1 MFVKNVKNSQKLYQL
16 FTADAL
22 SEIGDVFYY
31 VALITYAS
39 QLTNSSLAISL
50 VTTFEFIPPVFSI
63 IIGPIA
69 DKLCNKTK
77 VSMIVNIL
85 QCTLYLINGLIFLK
99 FQEWTLFGLCLT
111 INFISDT
118 MGIITQEM
126 EPIILKKLSP
136 QISYEKKYGWL
147 SAVAQSFS
155 IGGKFFGGVLLTV
168 MNNHYIFMSFINAAT
183 FGCAAVAMA
192 LIGNV
197 IIKKE
202 TQNDEDEKNGA
213 LEGIKFLKDNTKV
226 RFIAVLLSNINIVLA
241 PILPIAYILLADK
254 EMYSPVNYSMSVSLL
269 TAIDSLASILG
280 PTFGLRLF
288 KGKKALINSVMVG
301 SIFSAIFCL
310 SIFTRNIYVL
320 MLTLFLASFFI
331 GATIPLL
338 FGGVIKNVPESKIG
352 SVNGVIDTLLAIT
365 PPLSTFIFSSSVQYV
380 SAFVNIAILSVFSVC
395 LILIIV
401 KNKGNLF

>member
-1 MFVKNVKNSQKLYQL
+1 M
-16 FTADAL
+16 ADAL

-39 QLTNSSLAISL
+39 QLANSSLAISL
-50 VTTFEFIPPVFSI
+50 VTTLEFIPPVFSI
-63 IIGPIA
+63 IIGPLA
-69 DKLCNKTK
+69 DKLRNKTK
-77 VSMIVNIL
+77 VSMSVNII
-85 QCTLYLINGLIFLK
+85 QCVLYIINGLLFFK
-99 FQEWTLFGLCLT
+99 FQKWMLFSLCLI

-118 MGIITQEM
+118 LGIITQEM

-136 QISYEKKYGWL
+136 KISYERKYGWL
-147 SAVAQSFS
+147 SAIAQSFS
-155 IGGKFFGGVLLTV
+155 IGGKFLGGILLTLL
-168 MNNHYIFMSFINAAT
+168 NNHYIFMSFINAAT
-183 FGCAAVAMA
+183 FGCAAVALA
-192 LIGNV
+192 LIGN
-197 IIKKE
+197 IIVQDEIHENEEDKKS
-202 TQNDEDEKNGA
+202 GA
-213 LEGIKFLKDNTKV
+213 LEGVKFLKNNPKV
-226 RFIAVLLSNINIVLA
+226 RFIVILLSNINIVLA
-241 PILPIAYILLADK
+241 PILPIAYILLANK
-254 EMYSPVNYSMSVSLL
+254 EIYTPVNYSMSVSLL

-301 SIFSAIFCL
+301 SIFSLTFCL

-338 FGGVIKNVPESKIG
+338 FGGVIKNVPEAKIG

-380 SAFVNIAILSVFSVC
+380 SAFVNILILSIFSG
-395 LILIIV
+395 LIILIIIR
-401 KNKGNLF
+401 NKKNLF

>member
-1 MFVKNVKNSQKLYQL
+1 MQSNQKLYQL

-39 QLTNSSLAISL
+39 QLANSSLAISL
-50 VTTFEFIPPVFSI
+50 VTTLEFIPPVFSI
-63 IIGPIA
+63 IIGPLA
-69 DKLCNKTK
+69 DKLRNKTK
-77 VSMIVNIL
+77 VSMSVNII
-85 QCTLYLINGLIFLK
+85 QCVLYIINGLLFFK
-99 FQEWTLFGLCLT
+99 FQKWMLFSFCLI

-118 MGIITQEM
+118 LGIITQEI

-136 QISYEKKYGWL
+136 KISYEKKYGWL
-147 SAVAQSFS
+147 SAIAQSFS
-155 IGGKFFGGVLLTV
+155 IGGKFLGGILLTLL
-168 MNNHYIFMSFINAAT
+168 NNHYIFMSFINAAT
-183 FGCAAVAMA
+183 FGCAAVALA
-192 LIGNV
+192 LIGN
-197 IIKKE
+197 IIVQDEIHENEEDKKS
-202 TQNDEDEKNGA
+202 GA
-213 LEGIKFLKDNTKV
+213 LEGAKFLKNNPKV
-226 RFIAVLLSNINIVLA
+226 RFIVILLSNINIVLA
-241 PILPIAYILLADK
+241 PILPIAYILLANK
-254 EMYSPVNYSMSVSLL
+254 EIYTPVNYSMSVSLL

-301 SIFSAIFCL
+301 SIFSLTFCL
-310 SIFTRNIYVL
+310 SIFTRNIYIL

-338 FGGVIKNVPESKIG
+338 FGGVIKNVPEAKIG

-380 SAFVNIAILSVFSVC
+380 SAFVNILILSIFSG
-395 LILIIV
+395 LIILIIIR
-401 KNKGNLF
+401 NKKNLF

>member
-1 MFVKNVKNSQKLYQL
+1 MQSNQKLYQL

-39 QLTNSSLAISL
+39 QLANSSLAISL
-50 VTTFEFIPPVFSI
+50 VTTLEFIPPVFSI
-63 IIGPIA
+63 IIGPLA
-69 DKLCNKTK
+69 DKLRNKTK
-77 VSMIVNIL
+77 VSMSVNII
-85 QCTLYLINGLIFLK
+85 QCVLYIINGLLFFK
-99 FQEWTLFGLCLT
+99 FQKWMLFSLCLI

-118 MGIITQEM
+118 LGIITQEM

-136 QISYEKKYGWL
+136 KISYERKYGWL
-147 SAVAQSFS
+147 SAIAQSFS
-155 IGGKFFGGVLLTV
+155 IGGKFLGGILLTLL
-168 MNNHYIFMSFINAAT
+168 NNHYIFMSFINAAT
-183 FGCAAVAMA
+183 FGCAAVALA
-192 LIGNV
+192 LIGN
-197 IIKKE
+197 IIVQDEIHENKEDKKS
-202 TQNDEDEKNGA
+202 GA
-213 LEGIKFLKDNTKV
+213 LEGVKFLKNNPKV
-226 RFIAVLLSNINIVLA
+226 RFIVILLSNINIVLA
-241 PILPIAYILLADK
+241 PILPIAYILLANK
-254 EMYSPVNYSMSVSLL
+254 EIYTPVNYSMSVSLL

-301 SIFSAIFCL
+301 SIFSLTFCL

-338 FGGVIKNVPESKIG
+338 FGGVIKNVPEAKIG

-380 SAFVNIAILSVFSVC
+380 SAFVNILILSIFSG
-395 LILIIV
+395 LIILIIIR
-401 KNKGNLF
+401 NKKNLF

>member
-1 MFVKNVKNSQKLYQL
+1 MQSNQKLYQL

-39 QLTNSSLAISL
+39 QLANSSLAISL
-50 VTTFEFIPPVFSI
+50 VTTLEFIPPVFFI
-63 IIGPIA
+63 IIGPLA
-69 DKLCNKTK
+69 DKLRNKTR
-77 VSMIVNIL
+77 VSMSVNII
-85 QCTLYLINGLIFLK
+85 QCVLYIINGLLFFK
-99 FQEWTLFGLCLT
+99 FQKWMLFSFCLI

-118 MGIITQEM
+118 LGIITQEI

-136 QISYEKKYGWL
+136 KISYEKKYGWL
-147 SAVAQSFS
+147 SAIAQSFS
-155 IGGKFFGGVLLTV
+155 IGGKFLGGILLTLL
-168 MNNHYIFMSFINAAT
+168 NNHYIFMSFINAAT
-183 FGCAAVAMA
+183 FGCAAVALA
-192 LIGNV
+192 LIGN
-197 IIKKE
+197 IIVQDEIHENEEDKKS
-202 TQNDEDEKNGA
+202 GA
-213 LEGIKFLKDNTKV
+213 LEGVKFLKNNPKV
-226 RFIAVLLSNINIVLA
+226 RFIVILLSNINIVLA
-241 PILPIAYILLADK
+241 PILPIAYILLANK
-254 EMYSPVNYSMSVSLL
+254 EIYTPVNYSMSVSLL

-301 SIFSAIFCL
+301 SIFSLTFCL
-310 SIFTRNIYVL
+310 SIFTRNIYIL

-338 FGGVIKNVPESKIG
+338 FGGVIKNVPEAKIG

-380 SAFVNIAILSVFSVC
+380 SAFVNILILSIFSG
-395 LILIIV
+395 LIILIIIR
-401 KNKGNLF
+401 NKKNLF

>member
-1 MFVKNVKNSQKLYQL
+1 VKNMQSNQKLYQL

-39 QLTNSSLAISL
+39 QLANSSLAISL
-50 VTTFEFIPPVFSI
+50 VTTLEFIPPVFSI
-63 IIGPIA
+63 IIGPLA
-69 DKLCNKTK
+69 DKLRNKTK
-77 VSMIVNIL
+77 VSMSVNII
-85 QCTLYLINGLIFLK
+85 QCVLYIINGLLFFK
-99 FQEWTLFGLCLT
+99 FQKWMLFSLCLI

-118 MGIITQEM
+118 LGIITQEM

-136 QISYEKKYGWL
+136 KISYERKYGWL
-147 SAVAQSFS
+147 SAIAQSFS
-155 IGGKFFGGVLLTV
+155 IGGKFLGGILLTLL
-168 MNNHYIFMSFINAAT
+168 NNHYIFMSFINAAT
-183 FGCAAVAMA
+183 FGCAAVALA
-192 LIGNV
+192 LIGN
-197 IIKKE
+197 IIVQDEIHENKEDKKS
-202 TQNDEDEKNGA
+202 GA
-213 LEGIKFLKDNTKV
+213 LEGVKFLKNNPKV
-226 RFIAVLLSNINIVLA
+226 RFIVILLSNINIVLA
-241 PILPIAYILLADK
+241 PILPIAYILLANK
-254 EMYSPVNYSMSVSLL
+254 EIYTPVNYSMSVSLL

-301 SIFSAIFCL
+301 SIFSLTFCL

-338 FGGVIKNVPESKIG
+338 FGGVIKNVPEAKIG

-380 SAFVNIAILSVFSVC
+380 SAFVNILILSIFSG
-395 LILIIV
+395 LIILIIIR
-401 KNKGNLF
+401 NKKNLF

>member
-1 MFVKNVKNSQKLYQL
+1 MKNMQSNQKLYQL

-39 QLTNSSLAISL
+39 QLANSSLAISL
-50 VTTFEFIPPVFSI
+50 VTTLEFIPPVFSI
-63 IIGPIA
+63 IIGPLA
-69 DKLCNKTK
+69 DKLRNKTR
-77 VSMIVNIL
+77 VSMSVNII
-85 QCTLYLINGLIFLK
+85 QCVLYIINGLLFFK
-99 FQEWTLFGLCLT
+99 FQKWMLFSFCLI

-118 MGIITQEM
+118 LGIITQEI

-136 QISYEKKYGWL
+136 KISYEKKYGWL

-155 IGGKFFGGVLLTV
+155 IGGKFLGGILLTLL
-168 MNNHYIFMSFINAAT
+168 NNHYIFMSFINAAT
-183 FGCAAVAMA
+183 FGCAAVALA
-192 LIGNV
+192 LIGN
-197 IIKKE
+197 IIVQDEIHENEEDKKS
-202 TQNDEDEKNGA
+202 GA
-213 LEGIKFLKDNTKV
+213 LEGVKFLKNNPKV
-226 RFIAVLLSNINIVLA
+226 RFIVILLSNINIVLA
-241 PILPIAYILLADK
+241 PILPIAYILLANK
-254 EMYSPVNYSMSVSLL
+254 EIYTPVNYSMSVSLL

-301 SIFSAIFCL
+301 SIFSLTFCL
-310 SIFTRNIYVL
+310 SIFTRNIYIL

-338 FGGVIKNVPESKIG
+338 FGGVIKNVPEAKIG

-380 SAFVNIAILSVFSVC
+380 SAFVNILILSIFSG
-395 LILIIV
+395 LIILIIIR
-401 KNKGNLF
+401 NKKNLF

>member
-1 MFVKNVKNSQKLYQL
+1 MQSNQKLYQL

-39 QLTNSSLAISL
+39 QLAKSSLAISL
-50 VTTFEFIPPVFSI
+50 VTTLEFIPPVFSI
-63 IIGPIA
+63 IIGPLA
-69 DKLCNKTK
+69 DKLRNKTK
-77 VSMIVNIL
+77 VSMSVNII
-85 QCTLYLINGLIFLK
+85 QCVLYIINGLLFFK
-99 FQEWTLFGLCLT
+99 FQKWMLFSFCLI

-118 MGIITQEM
+118 LGIITQEI

-136 QISYEKKYGWL
+136 KISYEKKYGWL
-147 SAVAQSFS
+147 SAIAQSFS
-155 IGGKFFGGVLLTV
+155 IGGKFLGGILLTLL
-168 MNNHYIFMSFINAAT
+168 NNHYIFMSFINAAT
-183 FGCAAVAMA
+183 FGCAAVALA
-192 LIGNV
+192 LIGN
-197 IIKKE
+197 IIVQDEIHENEEDKKS
-202 TQNDEDEKNGA
+202 GA
-213 LEGIKFLKDNTKV
+213 LEGVKFLKNNPKV
-226 RFIAVLLSNINIVLA
+226 RFIVILLSNINIVLA
-241 PILPIAYILLADK
+241 PILPIAYILLANK
-254 EMYSPVNYSMSVSLL
+254 EIYTPVNYSMSVSLL

-301 SIFSAIFCL
+301 SIFSLTFCL
-310 SIFTRNIYVL
+310 SIFTRNIYIL

-338 FGGVIKNVPESKIG
+338 FGGVIKNVPEAKIG

-380 SAFVNIAILSVFSVC
+380 SAFVNILILSIFSG
-395 LILIIV
+395 LIILIIIR
-401 KNKGNLF
+401 NKKNLF

>member
-1 MFVKNVKNSQKLYQL
+1 MQSNQKLYQL

-39 QLTNSSLAISL
+39 QLANSSLAISL
-50 VTTFEFIPPVFSI
+50 VTTLEFIPPVFSI
-63 IIGPIA
+63 IIGPLA
-69 DKLCNKTK
+69 DKLRNKTK
-77 VSMIVNIL
+77 VSMSVNII
-85 QCTLYLINGLIFLK
+85 QCVLYIINGLLFFK
-99 FQEWTLFGLCLT
+99 FQKWMLFSHCLI

-118 MGIITQEM
+118 LGIITQEM

-136 QISYEKKYGWL
+136 KISYERKYGWL
-147 SAVAQSFS
+147 SAIAQSFS
-155 IGGKFFGGVLLTV
+155 IGGKFLGGVLLTI

-197 IIKKE
+197 ITKKE
-202 TQNDEDEKNGA
+202 IQDEEDEKSGV
-213 LEGIKFLKDNTKV
+213 LEGIKFLKDNAKV
-226 RFIAVLLSNINIVLA
+226 RFIVVLLSNINIVLA
-241 PILPIAYILLADK
+241 PILPIAYILLANK

-301 SIFSAIFCL
+301 SIFSAFFCL

-380 SAFVNIAILSVFSVC
+380 STYINVLILSVFSIFI
-395 LILIIV
+395 ILIII
-401 KNKGNLF
+401 KNRTNLF

>member
-1 MFVKNVKNSQKLYQL
+1 
-16 FTADAL
+16 
-22 SEIGDVFYY
+22 
-31 VALITYAS
+31 
-39 QLTNSSLAISL
+39 
-50 VTTFEFIPPVFSI
+50 
-63 IIGPIA
+63 
-69 DKLCNKTK
+69 
-77 VSMIVNIL
+77 MIVNIL
-85 QCTLYLINGLIFLK
+85 QCILYLINGLIFLE

-155 IGGKFFGGVLLTV
+155 IGGKFLGGVLLTV

-183 FGCAAVAMA
+183 IGCAAVAMA

-202 TQNDEDEKNGA
+202 TQNDEDGKNGA

-380 SAFVNIAILSVFSVC
+380 SAFVNIAILNVFSVC

>member
-1 MFVKNVKNSQKLYQL
+1 MKNVKNNQKLYQL

-39 QLTNSSLAISL
+39 QLTNSSLAISSLAISL
-50 VTTFEFIPPVFSI
+50 VTTLEFIPPVFSI

-99 FQEWTLFGLCLT
+99 FQKWTLFGLCLT

-118 MGIITQEM
+118 LGIITQEM

-155 IGGKFFGGVLLTV
+155 IGGKFLGGVLLTV

-197 IIKKE
+197 ITKK
-202 TQNDEDEKNGA
+202 TKNDEDEK
-213 LEGIKFLKDNTKV
+213 T
-226 RFIAVLLSNINIVLA
+226 
-241 PILPIAYILLADK
+241 
-254 EMYSPVNYSMSVSLL
+254 
-269 TAIDSLASILG
+269 
-280 PTFGLRLF
+280 
-288 KGKKALINSVMVG
+288 
-301 SIFSAIFCL
+301 
-310 SIFTRNIYVL
+310 
-320 MLTLFLASFFI
+320 
-331 GATIPLL
+331 
-338 FGGVIKNVPESKIG
+338 VP
-352 SVNGVIDTLLAIT
+352 
-365 PPLSTFIFSSSVQYV
+365 
-380 SAFVNIAILSVFSVC
+380 
-395 LILIIV
+395 
-401 KNKGNLF
+401 

>member
-1 MFVKNVKNSQKLYQL
+1 MQSNQKLYQL

-39 QLTNSSLAISL
+39 QLANSSLAISL
-50 VTTFEFIPPVFSI
+50 VTTLEFIPPVFSI
-63 IIGPIA
+63 IIGPLA
-69 DKLCNKTK
+69 DKLRNKTK
-77 VSMIVNIL
+77 VSMSVNII
-85 QCTLYLINGLIFLK
+85 QCVLYIINGLLFFK
-99 FQEWTLFGLCLT
+99 FQRWMLFSLCLI

-118 MGIITQEM
+118 LGIITQEM

-136 QISYEKKYGWL
+136 KISYERKYGWL
-147 SAVAQSFS
+147 SAIAQSFS
-155 IGGKFFGGVLLTV
+155 IGGKFLGGVLLTI

-197 IIKKE
+197 ITKKE
-202 TQNDEDEKNGA
+202 IQDEEDEKSGVV
-213 LEGIKFLKDNTKV
+213 EGIKFLKDNAKV
-226 RFIAVLLSNINIVLA
+226 RFIVVLLSNINIVLA
-241 PILPIAYILLADK
+241 PILPIAYILLANK

-301 SIFSAIFCL
+301 SIFSAFFCL

-380 SAFVNIAILSVFSVC
+380 STYINVLILSVFSIFI
-395 LILIIV
+395 ILIII
-401 KNKGNLF
+401 KNRTNLF

>member
-1 MFVKNVKNSQKLYQL
+1 MKNMQSNQKLYQL

-39 QLTNSSLAISL
+39 QLANSSLAISL
-50 VTTFEFIPPVFSI
+50 VTTLEFIPPVFSI
-63 IIGPIA
+63 IIGPLA
-69 DKLCNKTK
+69 DKLRNKTK
-77 VSMIVNIL
+77 VSMSVNII
-85 QCTLYLINGLIFLK
+85 QCVLYIINGLLFFK
-99 FQEWTLFGLCLT
+99 FQKWMLFSFCLI

-118 MGIITQEM
+118 LGIITQEI

-136 QISYEKKYGWL
+136 KISYEKKYGWL
-147 SAVAQSFS
+147 SAIAQSFS
-155 IGGKFFGGVLLTV
+155 IGGKFLGGILLTLL
-168 MNNHYIFMSFINAAT
+168 NNHYIFMSFINAAT
-183 FGCAAVAMA
+183 FGCAAVALA
-192 LIGNV
+192 LIGN
-197 IIKKE
+197 IIVQDEIHENEEDKKS
-202 TQNDEDEKNGA
+202 GA
-213 LEGIKFLKDNTKV
+213 LEGAKFLKNNPKV
-226 RFIAVLLSNINIVLA
+226 RFIVILLSNINIVLA
-241 PILPIAYILLADK
+241 PILPIAYILLANK
-254 EMYSPVNYSMSVSLL
+254 EIYTPVNYSMSVSLL

-301 SIFSAIFCL
+301 SIFSLTFCL
-310 SIFTRNIYVL
+310 SIFTRNIYIL

-338 FGGVIKNVPESKIG
+338 FGGVIKNVPEAKIG

-380 SAFVNIAILSVFSVC
+380 SAFVNILILSIFSG
-395 LILIIV
+395 LIILIIIR
-401 KNKGNLF
+401 NKKNLF

>member
-1 MFVKNVKNSQKLYQL
+1 MQSNQKLYQL

-39 QLTNSSLAISL
+39 QLANSSLAISL
-50 VTTFEFIPPVFSI
+50 VTTLEFIPPVFSI
-63 IIGPIA
+63 IIGPLA
-69 DKLCNKTK
+69 DKLRNKTR
-77 VSMIVNIL
+77 VSMSVNII
-85 QCTLYLINGLIFLK
+85 QCVLYIINGLLFFK
-99 FQEWTLFGLCLT
+99 FQKWMLFSFCLI

-118 MGIITQEM
+118 LGIITQEI

-136 QISYEKKYGWL
+136 KISYEKKYGWL
-147 SAVAQSFS
+147 SAIAQSFS
-155 IGGKFFGGVLLTV
+155 IGGKFLGGILLTLL
-168 MNNHYIFMSFINAAT
+168 NNHYIFMSFINAAT
-183 FGCAAVAMA
+183 FGCAAVALA
-192 LIGNV
+192 LIGN
-197 IIKKE
+197 IIVQDETHENEEDKKS
-202 TQNDEDEKNGA
+202 GA
-213 LEGIKFLKDNTKV
+213 LEGVKFLKNNPKV
-226 RFIAVLLSNINIVLA
+226 RFIVILLSNINIVLA
-241 PILPIAYILLADK
+241 PILPIAYILLANK
-254 EMYSPVNYSMSVSLL
+254 EIYTPVNYSMSVSLL

-301 SIFSAIFCL
+301 SIFSLTFCL
-310 SIFTRNIYVL
+310 SIFTRNIYIL

-338 FGGVIKNVPESKIG
+338 FGGVIKNVPEAKIG

-380 SAFVNIAILSVFSVC
+380 SAFVNILILSIFSG
-395 LILIIV
+395 LIILIIIR
-401 KNKGNLF
+401 NKKNLF

>member
-1 MFVKNVKNSQKLYQL
+1 MKNMQSNEKLYQL

-39 QLTNSSLAISL
+39 QLANSSLAISL
-50 VTTFEFIPPVFSI
+50 VTTLEFIPPVFSI
-63 IIGPIA
+63 IIGPLA
-69 DKLCNKTK
+69 DKLRNKTR
-77 VSMIVNIL
+77 VSMSVNII
-85 QCTLYLINGLIFLK
+85 QCVLYIINGLLFFK
-99 FQEWTLFGLCLT
+99 FQKWMLFSFCLI

-118 MGIITQEM
+118 LGIITQEI

-136 QISYEKKYGWL
+136 KISYEKKYGWL
-147 SAVAQSFS
+147 SAIAQSFS
-155 IGGKFFGGVLLTV
+155 IGGKFLGGILLTLL
-168 MNNHYIFMSFINAAT
+168 NNHYIFMSFINAAT
-183 FGCAAVAMA
+183 FGCAAVALA
-192 LIGNV
+192 LIGN
-197 IIKKE
+197 IIVQDEIHENEEDKKS
-202 TQNDEDEKNGA
+202 GA
-213 LEGIKFLKDNTKV
+213 LEGVKFLKNNPKV
-226 RFIAVLLSNINIVLA
+226 RFIVILLSNINIVLA
-241 PILPIAYILLADK
+241 PILPIAYILLANK
-254 EMYSPVNYSMSVSLL
+254 EIYTPVNYSMSVSLL

-301 SIFSAIFCL
+301 SIFSLTFCL
-310 SIFTRNIYVL
+310 SIFTRNIYIL

-338 FGGVIKNVPESKIG
+338 FGGVIKNVPEAKIG

-380 SAFVNIAILSVFSVC
+380 SAFVNILILSIFSG
-395 LILIIV
+395 LIILIIIR
-401 KNKGNLF
+401 NKKNLF

>member
-1 MFVKNVKNSQKLYQL
+1 MKNMQSNQKLYQL

-39 QLTNSSLAISL
+39 QLANSSLAISL
-50 VTTFEFIPPVFSI
+50 VTTLEFIPPVFSI
-63 IIGPIA
+63 IIGPLA
-69 DKLCNKTK
+69 DKLRNKTR
-77 VSMIVNIL
+77 VSMSVNII
-85 QCTLYLINGLIFLK
+85 QCVLYIINGLLFFK
-99 FQEWTLFGLCLT
+99 FQKWMLFSFCLI

-118 MGIITQEM
+118 LGIITQEI

-136 QISYEKKYGWL
+136 KISYEKKYGWL
-147 SAVAQSFS
+147 SAIAQSFS
-155 IGGKFFGGVLLTV
+155 IGGKFLGGILLTLL
-168 MNNHYIFMSFINAAT
+168 NNHYIFMSFINAAT
-183 FGCAAVAMA
+183 FGCAAVALA
-192 LIGNV
+192 LIGN
-197 IIKKE
+197 IIVQDEIHENEEDKKS
-202 TQNDEDEKNGA
+202 GA
-213 LEGIKFLKDNTKV
+213 LEGVKFLKNNPKV
-226 RFIAVLLSNINIVLA
+226 RFIVILLSNINIVLA
-241 PILPIAYILLADK
+241 PILPIAYILLANK
-254 EMYSPVNYSMSVSLL
+254 EIYTPVNYSMSVSLL

-301 SIFSAIFCL
+301 SIFSLTFCL
-310 SIFTRNIYVL
+310 SIFTRNIYIL

-338 FGGVIKNVPESKIG
+338 FGGVIKNVPEAKIG

-380 SAFVNIAILSVFSVC
+380 SAFVNILILSIFSG
-395 LILIIV
+395 LIILIIIR
-401 KNKGNLF
+401 KLQ

>member
-1 MFVKNVKNSQKLYQL
+1 MQSNQKLYQL

-39 QLTNSSLAISL
+39 QLANSSLAISL
-50 VTTFEFIPPVFSI
+50 VTTLEFIPPVFSI
-63 IIGPIA
+63 IIGPLA
-69 DKLCNKTK
+69 DKLRNKTK
-77 VSMIVNIL
+77 VSMSVNII
-85 QCTLYLINGLIFLK
+85 QCVLYIINGLLFFK
-99 FQEWTLFGLCLT
+99 FQKWMLFSFCLI

-118 MGIITQEM
+118 LGIITQEI

-136 QISYEKKYGWL
+136 KISYEKKYGWL
-147 SAVAQSFS
+147 SAIAQSFS
-155 IGGKFFGGVLLTV
+155 IGGKFLGGILLTLL
-168 MNNHYIFMSFINAAT
+168 NNHYIFMSFINAAT
-183 FGCAAVAMA
+183 FGCAAVALA
-192 LIGNV
+192 LIGN
-197 IIKKE
+197 IIVQDEIHENEEDKKS
-202 TQNDEDEKNGA
+202 GA
-213 LEGIKFLKDNTKV
+213 LEGVKFLKNNPKV
-226 RFIAVLLSNINIVLA
+226 RFIVILLSNINIVLA
-241 PILPIAYILLADK
+241 PILPIAYILLANK
-254 EMYSPVNYSMSVSLL
+254 EIYTPVNYSMSVSLL

-301 SIFSAIFCL
+301 SIFSLTFCL
-310 SIFTRNIYVL
+310 SIFTRNIYIL

-338 FGGVIKNVPESKIG
+338 FGGVIKNVPEAKIG

-380 SAFVNIAILSVFSVC
+380 SAFVNILILSIFSG
-395 LILIIV
+395 LIILIIIR
-401 KNKGNLF
+401 NKKNLF

>member
-1 MFVKNVKNSQKLYQL
+1 M
-16 FTADAL
+16 
-22 SEIGDVFYY
+22 
-31 VALITYAS
+31 
-39 QLTNSSLAISL
+39 
-50 VTTFEFIPPVFSI
+50 
-63 IIGPIA
+63 
-69 DKLCNKTK
+69 
-77 VSMIVNIL
+77 
-85 QCTLYLINGLIFLK
+85 
-99 FQEWTLFGLCLT
+99 
-111 INFISDT
+111 
-118 MGIITQEM
+118 
-126 EPIILKKLSP
+126 
-136 QISYEKKYGWL
+136 
-147 SAVAQSFS
+147 
-155 IGGKFFGGVLLTV
+155 
-168 MNNHYIFMSFINAAT
+168 
-183 FGCAAVAMA
+183 
-192 LIGNV
+192 
-197 IIKKE
+197 
-202 TQNDEDEKNGA
+202 
-213 LEGIKFLKDNTKV
+213 
-226 RFIAVLLSNINIVLA
+226 LSNINIVLA

-380 SAFVNIAILSVFSVC
+380 SVFVNIAILSVFSVC

>member
-1 MFVKNVKNSQKLYQL
+1 MQSNQKLYQL
-16 FTADAL
+16 FMADAL

-39 QLTNSSLAISL
+39 QLANSSLAISL
-50 VTTFEFIPPVFSI
+50 VTTLEFIPPVFSI
-63 IIGPIA
+63 IIGPLV
-69 DKLCNKTK
+69 DKLRNKTK
-77 VSMIVNIL
+77 VSMSVNII
-85 QCTLYLINGLIFLK
+85 QCVLYIINGLLFFK
-99 FQEWTLFGLCLT
+99 FQKWMLFSLCLI

-118 MGIITQEM
+118 LGIITQEM

-136 QISYEKKYGWL
+136 KISYERKYGWL
-147 SAVAQSFS
+147 SAIAQSFS
-155 IGGKFFGGVLLTV
+155 IGGKFLGGILLTLL
-168 MNNHYIFMSFINAAT
+168 NNHYIFMSFINAAT
-183 FGCAAVAMA
+183 FGCAAVALA
-192 LIGNV
+192 LIGN
-197 IIKKE
+197 IIVQDEIHENEEDKKS
-202 TQNDEDEKNGA
+202 GA
-213 LEGIKFLKDNTKV
+213 LEGVKFLKNNPKV
-226 RFIAVLLSNINIVLA
+226 RFIVILLSNINIVLA
-241 PILPIAYILLADK
+241 PILPIAYILLANK
-254 EMYSPVNYSMSVSLL
+254 EIYTPVNYSMSVSLL

-301 SIFSAIFCL
+301 SIFSLTFCL

-338 FGGVIKNVPESKIG
+338 FGGVIKNVPEAKIG

-380 SAFVNIAILSVFSVC
+380 SAFVNILILSIFSG
-395 LILIIV
+395 LIILIIIR
-401 KNKGNLF
+401 NKKNLF

>member
-1 MFVKNVKNSQKLYQL
+1 MKNMQSNQKLYQL

-39 QLTNSSLAISL
+39 QLANSSLAISL
-50 VTTFEFIPPVFSI
+50 VTTLEFIPPVFSI
-63 IIGPIA
+63 IIGPLA
-69 DKLCNKTK
+69 DKLRNKTR
-77 VSMIVNIL
+77 VSMSVNII
-85 QCTLYLINGLIFLK
+85 QCVLYIINGLLFFK
-99 FQEWTLFGLCLT
+99 FQKWMLFSFCLI

-118 MGIITQEM
+118 LGIITQEI

-136 QISYEKKYGWL
+136 KISYEKKYGWL
-147 SAVAQSFS
+147 SAIAQSFS
-155 IGGKFFGGVLLTV
+155 IGGKFLGGILLTLL
-168 MNNHYIFMSFINAAT
+168 NNHYIFMSFINAAT
-183 FGCAAVAMA
+183 FGCAAVALA
-192 LIGNV
+192 LIGN
-197 IIKKE
+197 IIVQDEIHENEEDKKS
-202 TQNDEDEKNGA
+202 GA
-213 LEGIKFLKDNTKV
+213 LEGVKFLKNNPKV
-226 RFIAVLLSNINIVLA
+226 RFIVILLSNINIVLA
-241 PILPIAYILLADK
+241 PILPIAYILLANK
-254 EMYSPVNYSMSVSLL
+254 EIYTPVNYSMSVSLL

-301 SIFSAIFCL
+301 SIFSLTFCL
-310 SIFTRNIYVL
+310 SIFTRNIYIL

-338 FGGVIKNVPESKIG
+338 FGGVIKNVPEAKIG

-380 SAFVNIAILSVFSVC
+380 SAFVNILILSIFSG
-395 LILIIV
+395 LIILIIIR
-401 KNKGNLF
+401 NKKNLF